1 MPNRTRRSPLKF
13 FALVIGLSVPF
24 WLLGVA
30 TDVQLM
36 PGLSVSVLMAFCP
49 AAAAL
54 IFVHREN
61 KAEGITA
68 LRRRSL
74 DFRRITARRWYVPI
88 LLLMPSISI
97 VAYGLMRWMGMPLP
111 APQISVLPTML
122 MSVAFFTGA
131 VGEELGWSGYA
142 LEPMLDRW
150 SALRAGVT
158 LGVVAV
164 VWHLVPLILL
174 HRSPMWIAWWCLYA
188 VASRVLIVW
197 LYNNTGGSVF
207 AVAVFHATLNLSYM
221 LFPINGSYFDMRLG
235 GMLTAFAAT
244 AVTVIWGP
252 STLTR
257 HTRPSSIHR

>member
-1 MPNRTRRSPLKF
+1 MPHRTRRSPLKF

-54 IFVHREN
+54 ILVHREN

-68 LRRRSL
+68 LLRRSL

-97 VAYGLMRWMGMPLP
+97 VAYGLMRWVGMPLP

-122 MSVAFFTGA
+122 MSVAFFAGA
-131 VGEELGWSGYA
+131 VGEDWDGQA
-142 LEPMLDRW
+142 
-150 SALRAGVT
+150 T
-158 LGVVAV
+158 
-164 VWHLVPLILL
+164 
-174 HRSPMWIAWWCLYA
+174 RSNRCWIAGAHCGR
-188 VASRVLIVW
+188 ASRLA
-197 LYNNTGGSVF
+197 SSR
-207 AVAVFHATLNLSYM
+207 LS
-221 LFPINGSYFDMRLG
+221 GTSCR
-235 GMLTAFAAT
+235 
-244 AVTVIWGP
+244 
-252 STLTR
+252 
-257 HTRPSSIHR
+257 